1 MVSKSTHLTLDSGAG
16 EEAAVFD
23 ALPYVDAI
31 TADDRRQAEE
41 LIKEEVCTCKPV
53 CLVDTHL
60 CQHQ

>member
-1 MVSKSTHLTLDSGAG
+1 MVSKSTYLTLDSGAG

-41 LIKEEVCTCKPV
+41 LIKEEVCSSLP
-53 CLVDTHL
+53 CLL
-60 CQHQ
+60 S